1 MNKDHLSPTIEDYLS
16 AIYIHERDG
25 EVIIGARLA
34 ELFNVSAPTVTN
46 TLKRM
51 VRDGWIAPHAQK
63 NFCLTADGLRLA
75 ESVMRRHMLT
85 EWMLSPMIAWS
96 KVHDEAHNLEHSISD
111 EVEQA
116 LQRILKDPS
125 VCPHGNPLPGNEELV
140 ARWIPLPNI
149 PAGSAI
155 IIRRIHELAEET
167 PHLLEFLEKKGVMPG
182 RSARVAEIEAI
193 NNTILLKMDEGS
205 AELSLPV
212 AKFIYVEPASPG
224 AA

>member
-1 MNKDHLSPTIEDYLS
+1 M
-16 AIYIHERDG
+16 
-25 EVIIGARLA
+25 
-34 ELFNVSAPTVTN
+34 
-46 TLKRM
+46 
-51 VRDGWIAPHAQK
+51 
-63 NFCLTADGLRLA
+63 
-75 ESVMRRHMLT
+75 
-85 EWMLSPMIAWS
+85 
-96 KVHDEAHNLEHSISD
+96 
-111 EVEQA
+111 A

-182 RSARVAEIEAI
+182 RSARVAEIETI